1 MSASWSPPGLLP
13 YPFYGIRT
21 PLLHRQQPRT
31 PYRAP
36 FIFGRMLSVTF
47 LGTSAARPTVER
59 NVSAMALV
67 REGETLLFECGE
79 GTQRQMMRYGVS
91 FALSEIFFTHFHAD
105 HFLGVIGLV
114 RTLGLQARAEP
125 LRLYGPKGAKKLL
138 AQALQLGVERV
149 PFEVEVREVKPG
161 DVIREPGNEKRETYD
176 IHVFATE
183 HGGGSVGYA
192 LREHERRGRFDVE
205 KAKAAGIP
213 EGPLWGKLTK
223 GQPITLSD
231 GPTFQPS
238 DFVGP
243 KRPGRLVVFT
253 GDTRPCAS
261 VVDAAQGA
269 DLLIHEATFGE
280 EEKGR
285 AKETGHST
293 AREAAQVALAAKV
306 RRLVLSHVS
315 ARYSISADELVK
327 EARDVF
333 KETVVAKDGM
343 TIDVPYTD

>member
-1 MSASWSPPGLLP
+1 
-13 YPFYGIRT
+13 
-21 PLLHRQQPRT
+21 
-31 PYRAP
+31 
-36 FIFGRMLSVTF
+36 MLSVTF

-105 HFLGVIGLV
+105 HFLGVIGLI

-125 LRLYGPKGAKKLL
+125 MRLYGPKGAKKLL
-138 AQALQLGVERV
+138 TQALQLGVERV
-149 PFEVEVREVKPG
+149 PFEVDIQEVKPG
-161 DVIREPGNEKRETYD
+161 DVIGSGDGGNGAPRTAYH
-176 IHVFATE
+176 IHVFGTE

-192 LREHERRGRFDVE
+192 LREHERPGRFDPD
-205 KAKAAGIP
+205 KARAAGVP
-213 EGPLWGKLTK
+213 EGHLWGQLQRGETVE
-223 GQPITLSD
+223 LAD
-231 GPTFQPS
+231 GRKVS
-238 DFVGP
+238 AEGIVGP
-243 KRPGRLVVFT
+243 KRPGRLVVLT
-253 GDTRPCAS
+253 GDTRPCAA

-280 EEKGR
+280 EEKER

-293 AREAAQVALAAKV
+293 AREAAQVAVAAKA

-327 EARDVF
+327 EAREVF

-343 TIDVPYTD
+343 TVEVPFTD

>member
-1 MSASWSPPGLLP
+1 
-13 YPFYGIRT
+13 
-21 PLLHRQQPRT
+21 
-31 PYRAP
+31 
-36 FIFGRMLSVTF
+36 MLSVTF

-105 HFLGVIGLV
+105 HFLGVIGLI
-114 RTLGLQARAEP
+114 RTLGLQTRTEP
-125 LRLYGPKGAKKLL
+125 MVLYGPKGAKKVLG
-138 AQALQLGVERV
+138 QAIQLGVERV
-149 PFEVEVREVKPG
+149 PFNVDVIEVKPG
-161 DVIREPGNEKRETYD
+161 EIIGERGNGKGETYA

-192 LREHERRGRFDVE
+192 LREHERRGRFDVD
-205 KAKAAGIP
+205 KARAAGIP
-213 EGPLWGKLTK
+213 EGPLWGKLSK
-223 GQPITLSD
+223 GETVQLPD
-231 GPTFQPS
+231 GRT
-238 DFVGP
+238 VGP
-243 KRPGRLVVFT
+243 EGIVGGNRPGRVVVFT
-253 GDTRPCAS
+253 GDTRPCAA

-280 EEKGR
+280 DERER

-293 AREAAQVALAAKV
+293 AREAAQVALAAKA

-327 EARDVF
+327 EAREVF
-333 KETVVAKDGM
+333 KETIVAKDGM
-343 TIDVPYTD
+343 TIEVPFAD

>member
-1 MSASWSPPGLLP
+1 
-13 YPFYGIRT
+13 
-21 PLLHRQQPRT
+21 
-31 PYRAP
+31 
-36 FIFGRMLSVTF
+36 MLSVTF

-59 NVSAMALV
+59 NVSAVALV

-125 LRLYGPKGAKKLL
+125 MTLYGPRGAKKLL
-138 AQALQLGVERV
+138 GQALQLGVERV
-149 PFEVEVREVKPG
+149 PFEVVIREVKPG
-161 DVIREPGNEKRETYD
+161 DVLSGGNRAPRTGYD
-176 IHVFATE
+176 LQVFATE

-192 LREHERRGRFDVE
+192 LREHERRGRFDPE
-205 KAKAAGIP
+205 KARAAGIP

-223 GQPITLSD
+223 GEPVTLSN
-231 GPTFQPS
+231 GPTFRPS

-243 KRPGRLVVFT
+243 NRPGRLVVFT

-280 EEKGR
+280 EEKDR

-293 AREAAQVALAAKV
+293 AREAAQVALAAKA

-315 ARYSISADELVK
+315 ARYSMSAEELVS
-327 EARDVF
+327 EAREVF
-333 KETVVAKDGM
+333 RETAVAKDGM
-343 TIDVPYTD
+343 TIEVPFID

>member
-1 MSASWSPPGLLP
+1 
-13 YPFYGIRT
+13 
-21 PLLHRQQPRT
+21 
-31 PYRAP
+31 
-36 FIFGRMLSVTF
+36 MLSVTF

-59 NVSAMALV
+59 NVSGVALV

-105 HFLGVIGLV
+105 HFLGVIGLI
-114 RTLGLQARAEP
+114 RTLGLQARVEP
-125 LRLYGPKGAKKLL
+125 MRLYGPRGAKKVLG
-138 AQALQLGVERV
+138 QAIELGVERV
-149 PFEVEVREVKPG
+149 PFKVEIEEVKPG
-161 DVIREPGNEKRETYD
+161 TTLRTTDDGRREGYE
-176 IHVFATE
+176 IQVFGTE

-205 KAKAAGIP
+205 KARAAGIP

-223 GQPITLSD
+223 GEPITLPN
-231 GPTFQPS
+231 GPTFQTS

-253 GDTRPCAS
+253 GDTRPCAA
-261 VVDAAQGA
+261 VVGAAQGA

-280 EEKGR
+280 EEKDR

-293 AREAAQVALAAKV
+293 AKEAAQVALAAKA

-315 ARYSISADELVK
+315 ARYSISAEELVN
-327 EARDVF
+327 EAREVF
-333 KETVVAKDGM
+333 KETAVAKDGM
-343 TIDVPYTD
+343 TIEVPFPD

>member
-1 MSASWSPPGLLP
+1 
-13 YPFYGIRT
+13 
-21 PLLHRQQPRT
+21 
-31 PYRAP
+31 
-36 FIFGRMLSVTF
+36 MLSVTF

-59 NVSAMALV
+59 NVSAVALV

-105 HFLGVIGLV
+105 HFLGVIGLI
-114 RTLGLQARAEP
+114 RTLGLQARVEP
-125 LRLYGPKGAKKLL
+125 MRLYGPRGAKKVLG
-138 AQALQLGVERV
+138 QAIELGVERV
-149 PFEVEVREVKPG
+149 PFKVEIEEVKPG
-161 DVIREPGNEKRETYD
+161 TTLRTTDDGRREGYE
-176 IHVFATE
+176 IQVFGTE

-205 KAKAAGIP
+205 KARAAGIP

-223 GQPITLSD
+223 GEPITLPN

-243 KRPGRLVVFT
+243 KRPGRLVVLT
-253 GDTRPCAS
+253 GDTRPCAA

-280 EEKGR
+280 EERDR

-293 AREAAQVALAAKV
+293 AKEAAQVALAAKA

-315 ARYSISADELVK
+315 ARYSISAEELVN
-327 EARDVF
+327 EAREVF
-333 KETVVAKDGM
+333 KETAVAKDGM
-343 TIDVPYTD
+343 TIEVPFPD

>member
-1 MSASWSPPGLLP
+1 
-13 YPFYGIRT
+13 
-21 PLLHRQQPRT
+21 
-31 PYRAP
+31 
-36 FIFGRMLSVTF
+36 MLSVTF

-59 NVSAMALV
+59 NVSGVALV

-91 FALSEIFFTHFHAD
+91 FALSEIFFTHSHAD
-105 HFLGVIGLV
+105 HFLGVIGLI
-114 RTLGLQARAEP
+114 RTLGLQARVEP
-125 LRLYGPKGAKKLL
+125 MRLYGPRGAKKVLG
-138 AQALQLGVERV
+138 QAIELGVERV
-149 PFEVEVREVKPG
+149 PFKVEIEEVKPG
-161 DVIREPGNEKRETYD
+161 TTLRTTDDGRREGYE
-176 IHVFATE
+176 IQVFGTE

-205 KAKAAGIP
+205 KARAAGIP

-223 GQPITLSD
+223 GEPITLPN

-243 KRPGRLVVFT
+243 KRPGRLVVLT
-253 GDTRPCAS
+253 GDTRPCAA

-280 EEKGR
+280 EERDR

-293 AREAAQVALAAKV
+293 AKEAAQVALAAKA

-315 ARYSISADELVK
+315 ARYSISAEELVN
-327 EARDVF
+327 EAREVF
-333 KETVVAKDGM
+333 KETAVAKDGM
-343 TIDVPYTD
+343 TIEVPFPD

>member
-1 MSASWSPPGLLP
+1 
-13 YPFYGIRT
+13 
-21 PLLHRQQPRT
+21 
-31 PYRAP
+31 
-36 FIFGRMLSVTF
+36 MLSVTF

-105 HFLGVIGLV
+105 HFLGVIGLL
-114 RTLGLQARAEP
+114 RTLGLQARTEP
-125 LRLYGPKGAKKLL
+125 ILLYGPKGAKKVL
-138 AQALQLGVERV
+138 AQAIQLGVERV
-149 PFEVEVREVKPG
+149 PFEVEVREVKGG
-161 DVIREPGNEKRETYD
+161 DVIVQRATSNVQRDAYD

-192 LREHERRGRFDVE
+192 LREHERPGRFDPD
-205 KAKAAGIP
+205 KAREAGVP
-213 EGPLWGKLTK
+213 EGPLWGKLQR
-223 GQPITLSD
+223 GEVVELPD
-231 GPTFQPS
+231 GRKVVPEGIVS
-238 DFVGP
+238 E
-243 KRPGRLVVFT
+243 KRRGRIVVFT
-253 GDTRPCAS
+253 GDTRPCAA

-280 EEKGR
+280 EEKER
-285 AKETGHST
+285 AKDTGHST
-293 AREAAQVALAAKV
+293 AREAAQVALAAKA

-327 EARDVF
+327 EAREVF
-333 KETVVAKDGM
+333 KETIVAKDGM
-343 TIDVPYTD
+343 TIEVPFAD

>member
-1 MSASWSPPGLLP
+1 
-13 YPFYGIRT
+13 
-21 PLLHRQQPRT
+21 
-31 PYRAP
+31 
-36 FIFGRMLSVTF
+36 
-47 LGTSAARPTVER
+47 
-59 NVSAMALV
+59 MALV

-105 HFLGVIGLV
+105 HFLGVIGLI

-125 LRLYGPKGAKKLL
+125 MRLYGPKGARKLL
-138 AQALQLGVERV
+138 GQAIQLGVERV
-149 PFEVEVREVKPG
+149 PFNVDIIEVKPG
-161 DVIREPGNEKRETYD
+161 EVIRDAGSGMRDAYE

-192 LREHERRGRFDVE
+192 LKEHQRRGRFDVD
-205 KAKAAGIP
+205 KARAAGIP

-223 GQPITLSD
+223 GETVQLPD
-231 GPTFQPS
+231 GRT
-238 DFVGP
+238 VGP
-243 KRPGRLVVFT
+243 EGIVGGNRPGRLVVFT
-253 GDTRPCAS
+253 GDTRPCAA

-280 EEKGR
+280 EEKER

-293 AREAAQVALAAKV
+293 AREAAQVALAAKA

-327 EARDVF
+327 EAREVF
-333 KETVVAKDGM
+333 KETAVAKDGM
-343 TIDVPYTD
+343 TIEVPFSD